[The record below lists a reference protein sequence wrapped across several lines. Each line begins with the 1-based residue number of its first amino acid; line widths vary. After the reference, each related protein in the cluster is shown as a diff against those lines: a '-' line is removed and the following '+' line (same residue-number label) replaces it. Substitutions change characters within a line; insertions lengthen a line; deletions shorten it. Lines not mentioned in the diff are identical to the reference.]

1 MPLGIEKEN
10 NLEKNQLDVSSIER
24 LKNRSDFLRTAKG
37 KTVHKKAFVLQG
49 RSRSDSSTNIR
60 IGFTCTKKVGN
71 AVLRNLAK
79 RRLREVAQN
88 IFPNNGVD
96 GWDYVLVGKK
106 DVTAKLSFEMMIK
119 DLTQALQQIHSI
131 K

>member
-1 MPLGIEKEN
+1 MPLGIRKEN
-10 NLEKNQLDVSSIER
+10 NLEKNKFDVVSIER
-24 LKNRSDFLRTAKG
+24 LKNRNDLLRTAKG
-37 KTVHKKAFVLQG
+37 KMVHKKAFVLQG

-88 IFPNNGVD
+88 IFPNNGVA

-106 DVTAKLSFEMMIK
+106 DFTAKLNFEMMTK

>member
-10 NLEKNQLDVSSIER
+10 NPEKNKINVVSIER

-49 RSRSDSSTNIR
+49 SLRSDYAINVR

-106 DVTAKLSFEMMIK
+106 DFTAKLNFEMMTK

>member
-10 NLEKNQLDVSSIER
+10 NLEKNKLDVFSIER

-106 DVTAKLSFEMMIK
+106 DFTTKLSFEMMIK

>member
-10 NLEKNQLDVSSIER
+10 NLEKIKLDVFSIER

-49 RSRSDSSTNIR
+49 RARSDSSTNIR

-106 DVTAKLSFEMMIK
+106 DFTAKLSFEMMIK
-119 DLTQALQQIHSI
+119 DLAQALHQIHSI

>member
-1 MPLGIEKEN
+1 MPLGIDKEN
-10 NLEKNQLDVSSIER
+10 NLEKNKLNVVSIKR

-37 KTVHKKAFVLQG
+37 KMVHKKAFVLQG

-106 DVTAKLSFEMMIK
+106 DFTAKLNFEMMTK

>member
-71 AVLRNLAK
+71 AVWRNLAK
-79 RRLREVAQN
+79 RRLREVAQK
-88 IFPNNGVD
+88 ILPNNGVD

-106 DVTAKLSFEMMIK
+106 DFTAKLNFEMITK

>member
-10 NLEKNQLDVSSIER
+10 NLEKNKLDVFSIER

-49 RSRSDSSTNIR
+49 RARSDSSTNIR

-79 RRLREVAQN
+79 RRLREVAQT
-88 IFPNNGVD
+88 IFPKNGVD

-106 DVTAKLSFEMMIK
+106 DFTAKLSFEMMIK

>member
-79 RRLREVAQN
+79 RRLREVAKN

-96 GWDYVLVGKK
+96 GWDYVFVGKK

>member
-1 MPLGIEKEN
+1 M
-10 NLEKNQLDVSSIER
+10 
-24 LKNRSDFLRTAKG
+24 
-37 KTVHKKAFVLQG
+37 
-49 RSRSDSSTNIR
+49 
-60 IGFTCTKKVGN
+60 
-71 AVLRNLAK
+71 
-79 RRLREVAQN
+79 AQN

>member
-1 MPLGIEKEN
+1 MPLGIDKEN
-10 NLEKNQLDVSSIER
+10 NLEKNKLNVVSIKR

-37 KTVHKKAFVLQG
+37 KMVHKKAFVLQG
-49 RSRSDSSTNIR
+49 RSRSDSSINIR

-106 DVTAKLSFEMMIK
+106 DFTAKLNFEMMPK

>member
-49 RSRSDSSTNIR
+49 RARSDSSTNIR

-106 DVTAKLSFEMMIK
+106 DFTAKLSFEMMIK
-119 DLTQALQQIHSI
+119 DLAQALHQIHSI

>member
-1 MPLGIEKEN
+1 MPLGIDKEN
-10 NLEKNQLDVSSIER
+10 NLEKNKLNVVSIER

-37 KTVHKKAFVLQG
+37 KMVHKKAFVLQG
-49 RSRSDSSTNIR
+49 RSRSDSATNIR
-60 IGFTCTKKVGN
+60 IGFTCTKIVGN

-106 DVTAKLSFEMMIK
+106 DFTAKLNFEMMTK